1 MKILPD
7 SNVWVSGFATR
18 GLCADLLRVAL
29 RWHGLGD
36 FELLTCAA
44 VHAETR
50 RILRDKFKAT
60 EADLALVRTAM
71 AAAREVVE
79 GDWTPPPGFPDADD
93 APIVGAAIAAAT
105 TFLVTGDRCLLELQ
119 EVDGVAILAPRA
131 AYEQLLDLG

>member
-18 GLCADLLRVAL
+18 GLCADLLRLAL
-29 RWHGLGD
+29 RRHGLGD

-44 VHAETR
+44 VHAETQ

-71 AAAREVVE
+71 AAAREVAE
-79 GDWTPPPGFPDADD
+79 GGWTPPPGFPDADD
-93 APIVGAAIAAAT
+93 VPIVGAAIAAAAT
-105 TFLVTGDRCLLELQ
+105 WLVTGDGRLLELR
-119 EVDGVAILAPRA
+119 EVGGVAIVAPRA
-131 AYEQLLDLG
+131 AYEQLRDLG